1 MPKKPNSIQEIFLKL
16 SGKYR
21 IKRIIDNHGYGEGV
35 AYFLPESLNELIYKE
50 ELKIH
55 YNDYDHQIPANKEY
69 RYILENNNIVKYFA
83 EAENNLFYRLDFIDD
98 SRATG
103 SHLCDKDE
111 YNATY
116 IFINHNSF
124 SLNYKIF
131 GPQKD
136 YNINTVFNR
145 M

>member
-1 MPKKPNSIQEIFLKL
+1 MLNHTFIKEIFSNLP
-16 SGKYR
+16 GKYR
-21 IKRIIDNHGYGEGV
+21 INRIIDNHGYGEGV
-35 AYFLPESLNELIYKE
+35 AYFLPKSLNELIYKE

-55 YNDYDHQIPANKEY
+55 YNDSDHQILASKEY
-69 RYILENNNIVKYFA
+69 RYILEDDNIVKYFA

-116 IFINHNSF
+116 IFLNPDSF

-131 GPQKD
+131 GPQKN